1 MAHKGFPIPST
12 PQVTGVQARKLLGHT
27 EKMQYIHLLLVT
39 PDRDYPFLLSGEMT
53 IEVAAA
59 LRQALESEGIR
70 PQS

>member
-1 MAHKGFPIPST
+1 MPHEGFPIPST
-12 PQVTGVQARKLLGHT
+12 PQVTGVQARKLLDHT
-27 EKMQYIHLLLVT
+27 GKMQYIHLLLVT